1 MCIDVLALDLPERRK
16 NHTPNA
22 DRVLRNDSRL
32 RPQSREGIEL
42 MQESTKKKYLI
53 IPLQKYKK
61 KKGAKNTNQHT
72 KTGTRLFLKKIKGIR
87 HRNQRSG
94 NYEVSEDR
102 CAKQAPQ
109 RI

>member
-1 MCIDVLALDLPERRK
+1 MCIDVLALDLPERQK

-61 KKGAKNTNQHT
+61 KKEPKILTSTQKQVQGYFLRRSRESG
-72 KTGTRLFLKKIKGIR
+72 TGINAQVIMR
-87 HRNQRSG
+87 
-94 NYEVSEDR
+94 
-102 CAKQAPQ
+102 
-109 RI
+109 